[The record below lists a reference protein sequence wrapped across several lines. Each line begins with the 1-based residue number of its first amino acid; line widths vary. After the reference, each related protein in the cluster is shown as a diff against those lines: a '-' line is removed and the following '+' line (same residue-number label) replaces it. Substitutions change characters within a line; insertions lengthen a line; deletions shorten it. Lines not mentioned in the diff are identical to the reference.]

1 MSAPQ
6 TDQRREKRREI
17 LTYAIGY
24 ALALALTVAAFAAVH
39 WPSFAAPTTLGLV
52 FGLALIQMI
61 VHLRC
66 FLHVRL
72 GRSSRDDLLLILFST
87 LIIILMVAGTIVLIA
102 NLRGRMM

>member
-24 ALALALTVAAFAAVH
+24 ALALALTGSAFAAVH
-39 WPSFAAPTTLGLV
+39 WPSFPANTTLGLV
-52 FGLALIQMI
+52 FGLALVQMI

-66 FLHVRL
+66 FLHVSVR
-72 GRSSRDDLLLILFST
+72 RSSRDDLFLILFST
-87 LIIILMVAGTIVLIA
+87 LIIILMVAGTIVIIA
-102 NLRGRMM
+102 NLHGRMM